1 MMFLQHSSAVMTTTS
16 TAVVAAAAP
25 LHRQAQSQRIL
36 LQQSR
41 PLITITE
48 RTVLRRFLQENE
60 ENNDAAAAA
69 AAVDDYVETAAYPY
83 DLSTFSIRF
92 DKCQN
97 VRYYS
102 DDLAA
107 DEDATSPLAIKPL
120 VAFRLC
126 PSTECQTCGSS
137 SSSSNYGKYVVDLES
152 YLAYTVENQRQSFEE
167 MCNNCAELCN
177 DAGEYCN
184 GCGKLCYQY
193 ANVQAAGL
201 VDASDYMECQE
212 LEMPDENEN
221 NARRR
226 MRKRRLRR
234 TRNRRRKLESEDGE
248 EGEENPDED
257 ENADEDQQDDADEDE
272 PEEDEDEEEEEESV
286 DEEEEPI
293 YFIGPKCSSSG
304 QKIEI
309 GLFYDE
315 YCTQAVPQTDES
327 SSTMNL
333 TTILGGTLSYHL
345 MSHSFTDD
353 GSICLSCQEPA
364 DENEQHSNDQA
375 DADDVNE
382 MCEELYN
389 AAAKCETPT
398 GITAGFIQTNRDD
411 GEYENQV
418 ETEFIACTFIDSI
431 YWNSYTAAGDIEYR
445 KPLDVYERYV
455 TKRQAIVLAS
465 LGVFIACCF
474 LAAYW
479 LERRIKQVTEQ
490 NKLVAGSSG
499 KTIGSSKSLGVMS

>member
-1 MMFLQHSSAVMTTTS
+1 VLLSSCIQPLAI
-16 TAVVAAAAP
+16 TASSAAAAP
-25 LHRQAQSQRIL
+25 QIHQQVQILQKQSPRIAKNG
-36 LQQSR
+36 
-41 PLITITE
+41 I
-48 RTVLRRFLQENE
+48 LRHLQENE
-60 ENNDAAAAA
+60 DNAA
-69 AAVDDYVETAAYPY
+69 AAVDDNVDPDAYATYPY

-97 VRYYS
+97 VKYYS

-120 VAFRLC
+120 VAFRIC
-126 PSTECQTCGSS
+126 PSTECQTCSS
-137 SSSSNYGKYVVDLES
+137 SQNYGKYVVDLES
-152 YLAYTVENQRQSFEE
+152 YLAFTVENQRASFEE

-193 ANVQAAGL
+193 ANLNAAGL
-201 VDASDYMECQE
+201 VDASDYIECQE
-212 LEMPDENEN
+212 LEMPDDENEN
-221 NARRR
+221 GRR
-226 MRKRRLRR
+226 KTRRHRR
-234 TRNRRRKLESEDGE
+234 TRRRRKLEDAGGE
-248 EGEENPDED
+248 EGGENRDED
-257 ENADEDQQDDADEDE
+257 ENQEDNADEDQHEADEDE
-272 PEEDEDEEEEEESV
+272 PEEDEEESV
-286 DEEEEPI
+286 DEGEEEPV

-315 YCTQAVPQTDES
+315 YCTQAFSQTDES
-327 SSTMNL
+327 SMNL

-353 GSICLSCQEPA
+353 GSICLACQEPA
-364 DENEQHSNDQA
+364 DENENKNSNDAQ

-382 MCEELYN
+382 MCEELYS

-398 GITAGFIQTNRDD
+398 GIAAGFIQTNRDEGD
-411 GEYENQV
+411 YENQV
-418 ETEFIACTFIDSI
+418 ETEFMACTFINSI

-455 TKRQAIVLAS
+455 TQRQAMVLAS
-465 LGVFIACCF
+465 LGVFMACCF
-474 LAAYW
+474 LATFW
-479 LERRIKQVTEQ
+479 LQNKIKQVTEQ
-490 NKLVAGSSG
+490 NKLTGAGSG
-499 KTIGSSKSLGVMS
+499 KVSSNSKSLGVMS